1 METGNK
7 YLKQSKGIAIGIL
20 IAFLFFLVYIVIDIS
35 MGNEGYSLLFFMFFI
50 LPVLIILS
58 ILAMVLRFKGKKE
71 LNGTNN
77 QKEKDSSGADS
88 LICFITGLVSF
99 FLPSVTSLWLIKIGL
114 MITCVIF
121 FVKQIKI
128 KFSYLA
134 LVGIGLAIW
143 SLVNLILFIKTF

>member
-114 MITCVIF
+114 MIACAIF

-134 LVGIGLAIW
+134 LIGVLLAIG
-143 SLVNLILFIKTF
+143 SLVRLILFIRTF